1 MIERPWAKFH
11 VWVGILVF
19 GLLIVSAA
27 CTNSTQV
34 PTSVAIVNT
43 PSATAT
49 PTLTAVPSHTPTPS
63 NTPTPTNTATPTPT
77 PTATAVPLTVVG
89 NPRSLQLAQPQ
100 PNGRAPCGFVD
111 VFDFPIDPPHAANAS
126 RGGGDFGVF
135 RSRFDKFHAGE
146 DWGAPSG
153 QSNLGAPVYSIGHG
167 LVTYAQPL
175 GWGRDKGVVIIQ
187 HTFADGRNILSFY
200 GHLDPEDFFLEPGS
214 CVQRG
219 QLVGLIGQPR
229 GFPHLHFEVR
239 TQAPYQTLTGYW
251 PEDPT
256 TQGWLWPS
264 QEIWAARVGAT
275 PGVAWARPFANPGSQ
290 PIGPI
295 NPTDYLI
302 LEAGELLLLNLVDGT
317 SQLLA
322 HAPEEIDAALQHDN
336 QLIIAQSGIDL
347 LAANRLP
354 DLSPLWQTNLPLNS
368 NTTLLPLPDSGVL
381 VATRATMTAISGT
394 GEQLWTIPLES
405 QVLHWQLTAN
415 ALFVTTDGNDGRL
428 WRITTDE
435 AIPIADLSGKLA
447 ATEQTL
453 WLYGRDS
460 LHQIDITSENYPAT
474 LIYTLPTAPISR
486 GDLLMLP
493 DGGLLLAHADSA
505 DRRLIQ
511 FSSDGRIQWQRSY
524 AGQIEG
530 NATLHLVN
538 GQPFLAASIGSGA
551 NGRLNIYAL
560 DPTQQS
566 LTRLF
571 EGGSRTPISNDM
583 WLTAVANN
591 QLLVNVGGGPL
602 ALFDTAVALEASNQ

>member
-1 MIERPWAKFH
+1 MSIRPSPPHLSWLIIF
-11 VWVGILVF
+11 IL
-19 GLLIVSAA
+19 GLLAA
-27 CTNSTQV
+27 CSNTTQS
-34 PTSVAIVNT
+34 PTPLAAVNT

-49 PTLTAVPSHTPTPS
+49 LTLTAVPSHTPTPS

-89 NPRSLQLAQPQ
+89 NPRSLQLAEPQ

-111 VFDFPIDPPHAANAS
+111 VFDFPIDPPHAANVS

-187 HTFADGRNILSFY
+187 HTFADGRTALSFY

-264 QEIWAARVGAT
+264 QEIWVARVRAT
-275 PGVAWARPFANPGSQ
+275 PGVSWVRPFANPGSQ
-290 PIGPI
+290 PIGQI
-295 NPTDYLI
+295 SDTDFLI
-302 LEAGELLLLNLVDGT
+302 LEAGQLLRLNLADGHT
-317 SQLLA
+317 NPIEFA
-322 HAPEEIDAALQHDN
+322 VENVDAALLHPTSN
-336 QLIIAQSGIDL
+336 QLFIAEQSSDSLI
-347 LAANRLP
+347 AYSLP
-354 DLSPLWQTNLPLNS
+354 NLIQQWQTTVPFNH
-368 NTTLLPLPDSGVL
+368 TVRLLPLPDGNVL
-381 VATRATMTAISGT
+381 VATHSTLTAVSSK
-394 GEQLWTIPLES
+394 GETLWELPLER
-405 QVLHWQLTAN
+405 QLLDWQLTAD
-415 ALFVTTDGNDGRL
+415 ALFVTIDGNNGRL

-453 WLYGRDS
+453 WLYARDS
-460 LHQIDITSENYPAT
+460 LHQIDITNEDYPSS

-486 GDLLMLP
+486 GDLVVLP

-571 EGGSRTPISNDM
+571 EGGSRTPIGNEM